1 VVRIDTYVT
10 SKLSGYFRYAND
22 FDEGVNA
29 SGTYLL
35 DPDDNTWKPYKVR
48 APNPGHG
55 YAAGTTYV
63 FNQTTVNE
71 FLFGYTWNTWSFYNV
86 YQNQLDRSRMGN
98 APHWY
103 NDADIP
109 VDNLFYALMA
119 PNVQFGN
126 PPPGAP
132 SNGPMAP
139 FTNYDRIW
147 SYQDNLSKIIG
158 KHNIKAGI
166 YVERTG
172 KEQIWGMPTTP
183 YLGAYNFS
191 NSPDWATSMG
201 NTGHGYANA
210 LLGNFNSYAEQE
222 KVVGDFWFWQTD
234 FYVQDS
240 WRVHPRLTL
249 DLGVRFYHSPPYENL
264 NGDEA
269 TFVRESYDPNNAA
282 RLYYPYAE
290 GPPGPGQKRYAWD
303 MVGDPNK
310 QNLQPGALV
319 GTYVPGSGDY
329 TNGFEIGGQGVL
341 PVTIYKTPALK
352 PAFRLG
358 FAWDING
365 NGKTAL
371 RGGFGT
377 FYNRNSGNAAGVW
390 DLASNPPL
398 TQARTLYYANF
409 NDIAGGSE
417 GGAIGISRGS
427 SNYGDQPLPTT
438 YTVSFGIQR
447 DLGFNTVLDAS
458 YVGTFGRDQ
467 GQSKDA
473 NYIPMWSQYDQPTW
487 TDDLRRTNYPGL
499 GSLNALEFTGFNN
512 YNSLQLSVN
521 RRFSNN
527 LSFGLAWTFSKNMGL
542 GGGGGGPGGPP
553 PGGGGPPPP
562 GGPGGGGAS
571 TGPSPYPELPDREW
585 AYGPTAAE
593 NRVVINYVYN
603 LPNLGAKTGN
613 QWLGVLTDDWVLSGI
628 TTFAAGGLYSPSFS
642 AEGVN
647 MTGSATGARFNVV
660 ADPYLPES
668 ERTFYKQFNTN
679 AFAPPTPC
687 SATNHTLECFG
698 DAGINLLRGPGTQN
712 WDLSVAKRIPVGLG
726 EGRALQFRFETYN
739 TWNHTNYMGV
749 DSSAMYRGGVQSN
762 PNFGAYNGAGSP
774 RIIQFS
780 LRFEY

>member
-1 VVRIDTYVT
+1 
-10 SKLSGYFRYAND
+10 
-22 FDEGVNA
+22 
-29 SGTYLL
+29 
-35 DPDDNTWKPYKVR
+35 
-48 APNPGHG
+48 
-55 YAAGTTYV
+55 
-63 FNQTTVNE
+63 
-71 FLFGYTWNTWSFYNV
+71 
-86 YQNQLDRSRMGN
+86 
-98 APHWY
+98 
-103 NDADIP
+103 
-109 VDNLFYALMA
+109 
-119 PNVQFGN
+119 
-126 PPPGAP
+126 
-132 SNGPMAP
+132 
-139 FTNYDRIW
+139 
-147 SYQDNLSKIIG
+147 
-158 KHNIKAGI
+158 
-166 YVERTG
+166 
-172 KEQIWGMPTTP
+172 
-183 YLGAYNFS
+183 
-191 NSPDWATSMG
+191 
-201 NTGHGYANA
+201 
-210 LLGNFNSYAEQE
+210 
-222 KVVGDFWFWQTD
+222 
-234 FYVQDS
+234 
-240 WRVHPRLTL
+240 
-249 DLGVRFYHSPPYENL
+249 
-264 NGDEA
+264 
-269 TFVRESYDPNNAA
+269 
-282 RLYYPYAE
+282 
-290 GPPGPGQKRYAWD
+290 
-303 MVGDPNK
+303 
-310 QNLQPGALV
+310 
-319 GTYVPGSGDY
+319 
-329 TNGFEIGGQGVL
+329 
-341 PVTIYKTPALK
+341 
-352 PAFRLG
+352 LG